1 MHCPRLDHFVRFNPN
16 GTVSRCGHMTNGP
29 QFDSL
34 DQLDSSPWLDKIK
47 QSMAEDRWPKEC
59 ERCEQ
64 TEKLNN
70 TSIRLNAIKF
80 DQTQTLADYLI
91 VGGVL
96 DNVCNSACQTCNEYH
111 STLIGG
117 LKSKQYPIVDNSKG
131 FWQLPLDRI
140 AHLDIN
146 GGEPS
151 ASKNYKHILAN
162 LPKNVRSV
170 RVNTNCGLIIEEL
183 ELLIKRGIKV
193 TVTASMDGV
202 GRVYEYVRWPVSW
215 DKFELN
221 LLAYK
226 AMGVDLNLW
235 TTVSALNVGDF
246 DNIVA
251 FAQKN
256 GIDHSWALLNEP
268 SVLDIRHTNSL
279 TQGLLNEFKDH
290 AAQWPNNEVELQ
302 QYIKQQDQL
311 RNIYFEDYYE

>member
-16 GTVSRCGHMTNGP
+16 GTVSRCGHMTNSP
-29 QFDSL
+29 QFNSL
-34 DQLDSSPWLDKIK
+34 DQLNSSPWLDTVK
-47 QSMAEDRWPKEC
+47 QSMAQDIWPKEC

-131 FWQLPLDRI
+131 FWALPLDQI
-140 AHLDIN
+140 VHLDIN

-162 LPKNVRSV
+162 LPKNIKSV

-183 ELLIKRGIKV
+183 EQLVKQGIKV
-193 TVTASMDGV
+193 TVTASIDGV

-235 TTVSALNVGDF
+235 TTVSALNVKDF
-246 DNIVA
+246 DNIVI
-251 FAQKN
+251 FAQKHE
-256 GIDHSWALLNEP
+256 IDHSWALLTEP
-268 SVLDIRHTNSL
+268 SVLDIRYTNQF
-279 TQGLLNEFKDH
+279 TQGVDNQFTVQSAQWKDNTNEILDYIHNQDKIRDIEFKD
-290 AAQWPNNEVELQ
+290 
-302 QYIKQQDQL
+302 
-311 RNIYFEDYYE
+311 YYN